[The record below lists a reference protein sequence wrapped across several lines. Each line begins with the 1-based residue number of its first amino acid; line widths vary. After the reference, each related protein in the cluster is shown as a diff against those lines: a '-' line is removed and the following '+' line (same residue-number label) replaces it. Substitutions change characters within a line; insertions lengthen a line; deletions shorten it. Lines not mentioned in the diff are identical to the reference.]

1 MAYVI
6 SLMFAKLLN
15 VIECFS
21 AFAAEAFAVVGGDD
35 HSVFKA
41 RSDRRA
47 PVELGAAAA
56 GRPVAGA

>member
-21 AFAAEAFAVVGGDD
+21 AFAAEAFVRVTVDLVLENYGLL
-35 HSVFKA
+35 HHFQHLVLF
-41 RSDRRA
+41 
-47 PVELGAAAA
+47 P
-56 GRPVAGA
+56 